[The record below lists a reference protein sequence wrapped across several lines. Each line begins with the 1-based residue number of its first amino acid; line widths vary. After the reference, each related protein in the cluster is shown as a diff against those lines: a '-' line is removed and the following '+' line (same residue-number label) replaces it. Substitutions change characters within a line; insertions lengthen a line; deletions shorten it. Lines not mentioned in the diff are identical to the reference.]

1 MHLVLAPL
9 RTPRDGDERCEA
21 GVQLLTH
28 FVDGSLVRQQSLK
41 LLRGSRLRLVQS
53 SLQIGEMS
61 HRLLKVPA
69 AADNRDG
76 NDGDVVLQRLPDLE
90 KGRRV
95 IEQLSGKK
103 NDNQP
108 ALVNDGAGATAASD
122 GACAAKLDRK
132 LRPQDLLASTD
143 GTYISIC
150 VHSHALDHRN

>member
-1 MHLVLAPL
+1 MDLILAPL

-21 GVQLLTH
+21 GVQLLACLG
-28 FVDGSLVRQQSLK
+28 DGRLARQQGFK
-41 LLRGSRLRLVQS
+41 LLRGSRARLVQS

-95 IEQLSGKK
+95 IEQLPG
-103 NDNQP
+103 
-108 ALVNDGAGATAASD
+108 
-122 GACAAKLDRK
+122 
-132 LRPQDLLASTD
+132 
-143 GTYISIC
+143 
-150 VHSHALDHRN
+150 